1 VRPARSATLPLYVGG
16 FLGPFG
22 GAVLAV
28 LIPELRDAFD
38 ASTAEIAAAIP
49 AYLVPFALL
58 QVGSGTIAE
67 RVGRRRVVTLAYLLY
82 AAASLAAAA
91 APGIHVFLLCRALQG
106 TANAFTSPVLLAGL
120 ADAVPPSERGRAV
133 GTFAGVQA
141 AGISLAPLLGGL
153 AAEVSWRLA
162 FVAPA
167 LVALGLVAVPPAE
180 GVRSG
185 PPHPSFRS
193 VLTPRMGALCAAG
206 FAGYVGMT
214 GLAFLVSLR
223 SVDAFG
229 LGATARGLLLA
240 AFGAAGMLLGRSAG
254 RAVDRLG
261 RIRAVVLAA
270 AVCAAAVAPLG
281 VARPAG
287 VYAALWLLAGAGSAL
302 LWAGLN
308 TVALEA
314 VPANRAGAVSV
325 FAAAK
330 FAGTAVA
337 PLVWLPLYHRS
348 SGEAFLAAAAVTATI
363 VPIALA
369 LRRLPPARPPAP
381 PPAPRPG

>member
-82 AAASLAAAA
+82 AAASAA

-162 FVAPA
+162 FVVPA

-270 AVCAAAVAPLG
+270 AVCAAAVASMRRCG
-281 VARPAG
+281 CSPA
-287 VYAALWLLAGAGSAL
+287 LD
-302 LWAGLN
+302 
-308 TVALEA
+308 
-314 VPANRAGAVSV
+314 R
-325 FAAAK
+325 
-330 FAGTAVA
+330 
-337 PLVWLPLYHRS
+337 RC
-348 SGEAFLAAAAVTATI
+348 SGRV
-363 VPIALA
+363 
-369 LRRLPPARPPAP
+369 
-381 PPAPRPG
+381 